1 MKANEIFALARSFLG
16 EKAAAYSNT
25 AFVPNWLNLLLA
37 ESLSYENSVRR
48 AEGREELKA
57 APQITSLEDD
67 IDYTDAIT
75 KAALPYGL
83 AFFFHN
89 EDGEKYQAQ
98 LMRNAYISGLRSAAV
113 MTEQAIEDVY
123 GGDADE

>member
-1 MKANEIFALARSFLG
+1 MKVNEIFALARSFLG
-16 EKAAAYSNT
+16 EKAAAYNNT
-25 AFVPNWLNLLLA
+25 VFVPAWLNLLLT
-37 ESLSYENSVRR
+37 ESLPYENSVRR
-48 AEGREELKA
+48 AEGKPELKA
-57 APQITSLEDD
+57 ALQINSLDD
-67 IDYTDAIT
+67 EVDYADSIT

-98 LMRNAYISGLRSAAV
+98 LMRNAYISALRSAAIAFEE
-113 MTEQAIEDVY
+113 TIEDVY